1 MALIPKDLQRFS
13 IDGPNVTP
21 QYIKPTPAVSQ
32 LVEQILDCFRF
43 GVDDTYGNLQDALES
58 IALASQRHRLI
69 HGIIHVLE
77 DRLQFQESL
86 AVDPIELRKSLF
98 QKAAKI
104 QAPQFSNLQ
113 WRSDILAQVADEYH
127 LDMANIEDFLYA
139 DLKSERKITQ
149 FEDID
154 SENAIAE
161 YNLALAKS
169 LLLYARTLTFTID
182 LTGDSS
188 AISLRKLFQSLKFFN
203 LLFQTHAI
211 TETAWQFTVDG
222 PSAVLPQPQK
232 YATSLAAFLPT
243 LYMFQNWHATSNIE
257 IDGKPYTWQLKPDDF
272 TPPQIRFAQRLPQE
286 AETLAARIQEIAP
299 EWIVNYDTPILN
311 LGPQAVWIPDFSITN
326 CNSKKS
332 AHIEIL
338 GYWRAD
344 YLNRRLENL
353 KNAPKNLIL
362 VLSDKLK
369 IDAHKLAQTN
379 VQIIFFKITPKA
391 KDIVKIAENFSE

>member
-1 MALIPKDLQRFS
+1 MSLIPKDLQRFS

-21 QYIKPTPAVSQ
+21 SYIKPTPAVSR

-69 HGIIHVLE
+69 HGIIHLLE

-86 AVDPIELRKSLF
+86 AIDPVELRKSLF
-98 QKAAKI
+98 EKAASI
-104 QAPQFSNLQ
+104 PAAQFVNRQ
-113 WRSDILAQVADEYH
+113 WRSDIILQVANEFQ
-127 LDMANIEDFLYA
+127 LDAEKIDNFLYA

-154 SENAIAE
+154 VENAIAI

-169 LLLYARTLTFTID
+169 LLLYARTLTFTIEF
-182 LTGDSS
+182 TSES
-188 AISLRKLFQSLKFFN
+188 FAISLRKLFQSLKFFN
-203 LLFQTHAI
+203 LLFQTQAI
-211 TETAWQFTVDG
+211 TDSAWQFTVDG

-257 IDGKPYTWQLKPDDF
+257 IDGQPYTWQLKPDDF
-272 TPPQIRFAQRLPQE
+272 KAPDLRFAQRLPQE
-286 AETLAARIQEIAP
+286 AETLAKRIHEIAP

-311 LGPQAVWIPDFSITN
+311 LGPQSVWIPDFSITN
-326 CNSKKS
+326 SKSKKT

-344 YLNRRLENL
+344 YLNRRLDSL
-353 KNAPKNLIL
+353 KTAPKNLIL

-379 VQIIFFKITPKA
+379 VQTIFFKVTPKA
-391 KDIVKIAENFSE
+391 KDIIQIAADFAQ